1 MREIK
6 PGCGTGFVRFF
17 GDRRVMKKLFA
28 TALIVLFFAATTA
41 EAKNVYVQSKSA
53 KIMASPT
60 FDSKVIGTVKRG
72 QPLKITKT
80 SDAWYR
86 VKTGSIAGWVNNL
99 NISLEKPKERVSL
112 IKESDKTI
120 SEDARRRSSA
130 LTSAVSARGLSEKER
145 ERANAKDDPDYRALE
160 KLEDES
166 KSISD
171 EKVEKFSK
179 TGK

>member
-1 MREIK
+1 MY
-6 PGCGTGFVRFF
+6 VFF
-17 GDRRVMKKLFA
+17 GDRRVMKKLIA
-28 TALIVLFFAATTA
+28 TALIVLFFAATPV
-41 EAKNVYVQSKSA
+41 EARDIYVQSKSA

-60 FDSKVIGTVKRG
+60 FDSKVIGNVKRG
-72 QPLKITKT
+72 QSLQITET
-80 SDAWYR
+80 GDNWYR
-86 VKTGSIAGWVNNL
+86 VKTGSITGWVNNL
-99 NISLEKPKERVSL
+99 NVSNEKPKERVSL
-112 IKESDKTI
+112 VKESDKAI

-145 ERANAKDDPDYRALE
+145 ERAGAKDDPDYRALE

-166 KSISD
+166 KNISD